1 MRSSL
6 INILLFGVIVAV
18 VMLWNP
24 SAGSVKT
31 VHIQY
36 NKFGWTADTK
46 AKDVSEFLIQTFG
59 GYENWQ
65 VTPTPETRLSEGT
78 VISVADGSTSPLS
91 EVVAANLKT
100 EVKRYEEEKKQ
111 AEPKSPIYSGTA
123 TWYRFGNELTTAS
136 RRFPKGTKLRVIA
149 VNSGKTVEVVVNDY
163 GPEGWT
169 GVELDLNEP
178 AFAKLASLGAGKIK
192 IKYFKI

>member
-6 INILLFGVIVAV
+6 INISLLGIIVMS

-31 VHIQY
+31 VRIQY
-36 NKFGWTADTK
+36 NKFGWTAETK
-46 AKDVSEFLIQTFG
+46 ARDVSEFLIQTFG

-65 VTPTPETRLSEGT
+65 VTPAPETRLGEGT
-78 VISVADGSTSPLS
+78 IISVTDNSTSPLS

-100 EVKRYEEEKKQ
+100 EIKRYEEEKKQ

-123 TWYRFGNELTTAS
+123 TWYRFGDELTTAS
-136 RRFPKGTKLRVIA
+136 RRFPKGTKLRVVA
-149 VNSGKTVEVVVNDY
+149 VNSGKTVEVIVNDY

-178 AFAKLASLGAGKIK
+178 AFAKLAPLGAGKIM
-192 IKYFKI
+192 IKYFRI